1 MTMEFQLQ
9 RQLGYASGN
18 FGKSLM
24 WTSLDYLLL
33 FYLTE
38 VAGISVSLA
47 GAIILLSLLWDA
59 AINPLIGYWIDRRA
73 SVGQDYRPFLR
84 WAPIASGIGFVA
96 LFWLP
101 SDQMVINAAYL
112 VAAMLGF
119 RTAYALLDVPHN
131 ALLAHM
137 PVTSVMRMRLAGM
150 RYFFSSL
157 GGLIVATQV
166 APQFVGNDS
175 SSVRDSLMNMA
186 AVAAVILC
194 LTVWQS
200 LGPSRLAMAERG
212 LGQEALSPGKFLRAI
227 IKNRNAVL
235 YLALAGLFAATTP
248 LFAKV
253 LPFWLQYVR
262 QEPNLLPALLATLT
276 IGQLVAM
283 PVWTIL
289 LARAKSHSI
298 GLITLTGLAMTL
310 LAAFWLKDSSLTL
323 IVLATGFV
331 GFFLGGAI
339 QIIWGLAGEVA
350 DQIAAQALVRVDG
363 GLLAFL
369 TLVQKAAIGLG
380 AVFVGL
386 ALERSGFESGMTQGL
401 PAIQMI
407 EALSLLV
414 PAGGAAA
421 ATFLFLRL
429 SRGLR
434 QK

>member
-1 MTMEFQLQ
+1 MEFQLQ

-38 VAGISVSLA
+38 VAGIPVGWA

-84 WAPIASGIGFVA
+84 WAPVASGIGFVA

-101 SDQMVINAAYL
+101 SDQTAINAAYL
-112 VAAMLGF
+112 FAAMLGF

-137 PVTSVMRMRLAGM
+137 PVTSAMRMRLAGM
-150 RYFFSSL
+150 RFFFSSL

-166 APQFVGNDS
+166 APQFVRTDS
-175 SSVRDSLMNMA
+175 SSVRESLLNMA
-186 AVAAVILC
+186 VIAAVLLC

-200 LGPSRLAMAERG
+200 LRPSRLAMAERG
-212 LGQEALSPGKFLRAI
+212 LGHKTLRPAKFLKAI
-227 IKNRNAVL
+227 LRNQTAIL

-253 LPFWLQYVR
+253 LPYWLQYVR
-262 QEPNLLPALLATLT
+262 QEPGLLPALLATLT

-283 PVWTIL
+283 PLWTIL
-289 LARAKSHSI
+289 LARTKSHSI
-298 GLITLTGLAMTL
+298 GLITLSGLASTL
-310 LAAFWLKDSSLTL
+310 LVAFWLKESSFAL
-323 IVLATGFV
+323 IVLATGFL

-350 DQIAAQALVRVDG
+350 DQIAGQALVRVDG

-380 AVFVGL
+380 AVLAGF
-386 ALERSGFESGMTQGL
+386 ALEGSGFKSGATQGL

-407 EALSLLV
+407 EVLSLLV
-414 PAGGAAA
+414 PAGGAIAA
-421 ATFLFLRL
+421 SYLFLRL
-429 SRGLR
+429 SKALN

>member
-1 MTMEFQLQ
+1 MTMEIHLQ

-38 VAGISVSLA
+38 VAGIPVGWA

-84 WAPIASGIGFVA
+84 WAPVASGIGFVA

-101 SDQMVINAAYL
+101 SDQTVINAAYL
-112 VAAMLGF
+112 FAAMLGF

-137 PVTSVMRMRLAGM
+137 PVTSAMRMRLAGM
-150 RYFFSSL
+150 RFFFSSL

-166 APQFVGNDS
+166 APQFVRADS
-175 SSVRDSLMNMA
+175 SAVRESIMSMA
-186 AVAAVILC
+186 VVAAVILC

-200 LGPSRLAMAERG
+200 LRTSRLALAERG
-212 LGQEALSPGKFLRAI
+212 FAQEPLSPGKFVRAI
-227 IKNRNAVL
+227 VKNRTAIL
-235 YLALAGLFAATTP
+235 YLWLAGLFAATTP

-253 LPFWLQYVR
+253 LPYWLQYVR
-262 QEPNLLPALLATLT
+262 QEANLLPGLLAILT

-289 LARAKSHSI
+289 LARAKSQSI
-298 GLITLTGLAMTL
+298 GLMTFSGLALTL
-310 LAAFWLKDSSLTL
+310 LAAFWLKGSSMTI
-323 IVLATGFV
+323 IVLATGLL
-331 GFFLGGAI
+331 GFFLGGAV

-380 AVFVGL
+380 AVFTGF
-386 ALERSGFESGMTQGL
+386 ALESSGFKSGRPQSL
-401 PAIQMI
+401 AAIQMI

-414 PAGGAAA
+414 PAGGAIVAV
-421 ATFLFLRL
+421 FVFLRL
-429 SRGLR
+429 SKALH

>member
-1 MTMEFQLQ
+1 MEFQLQ

-38 VAGISVSLA
+38 VAGIPVGWA

-73 SVGQDYRPFLR
+73 SIGQDYRPFLR
-84 WAPIASGIGFVA
+84 WAPVASGIGFVA

-101 SDQMVINAAYL
+101 SDQTVINAAYL
-112 VAAMLGF
+112 FAAMLGF

-137 PVTSVMRMRLAGM
+137 PVTSAMRMRLAGM

-166 APQFVGNDS
+166 APQFVRADS
-175 SSVRDSLMNMA
+175 SSVRESLLNMA

-200 LGPSRLAMAERG
+200 LRPARLAMAERG
-212 LGQEALSPGKFLRAI
+212 LSQEALRPGKFLRAI
-227 IKNRNAVL
+227 LHNRTAIL

-253 LPFWLQYVR
+253 LPYWLQYVR
-262 QEPNLLPALLATLT
+262 QEPDLLPALLATLT

-283 PVWTIL
+283 PVWTML
-289 LARAKSHSI
+289 LAHAKSRSI
-298 GLITLTGLAMTL
+298 GLITLTGLAVTL
-310 LAAFWLKDSSLTL
+310 LAAFWLKDSSLVL
-323 IVLATGFV
+323 IVLATGLL
-331 GFFLGGAI
+331 GFFLGGAV

-350 DQIAAQALVRVDG
+350 DQIAGQDLVRVDG

-380 AVFVGL
+380 AVFAGF
-386 ALERSGFESGMTQGL
+386 ALESSGFESGVTQGF

-407 EALSLLV
+407 EALGLLV
-414 PAGGAAA
+414 PAGGAIAA
-421 ATFLFLRL
+421 AFLFLRL
-429 SRGLR
+429 SKALN

>member
-1 MTMEFQLQ
+1 MEFQLQ

-38 VAGISVSLA
+38 VAGVPVGWA

-84 WAPIASGIGFVA
+84 WAPVASGIGFVA

-101 SDQMVINAAYL
+101 SDQTAINAAYL
-112 VAAMLGF
+112 FAAMLGF

-137 PVTSVMRMRLAGM
+137 PVTSAMRMRLAGM

-166 APQFVGNDS
+166 APQFVRADS
-175 SSVRDSLMNMA
+175 SSVRESLMNMA
-186 AVAAVILC
+186 VVAAVILC

-200 LGPSRLAMAERG
+200 LRPSRIAMAERG
-212 LGQEALSPGKFLRAI
+212 LGQEALRPGKFLRAI
-227 IKNRNAVL
+227 LHNRTAIL

-248 LFAKV
+248 LFAKI
-253 LPFWLQYVR
+253 LPYWLQYVR
-262 QEPNLLPALLATLT
+262 QEPNQLPALLATLT

-283 PVWTIL
+283 PVWTML

-298 GLITLTGLAMTL
+298 GLITFSGLALTL
-310 LAAFWLKDSSLTL
+310 LVSFWLKDSSFAL
-323 IVLATGFV
+323 IVLATGAV
-331 GFFLGGAI
+331 GFFLSGAI

-350 DQIAAQALVRVDG
+350 DQIAGQARIRVDG

-380 AVFVGL
+380 AVIAGF
-386 ALERSGFESGMTQGL
+386 ALEVSGFKSGATQGL
-401 PAIQMI
+401 TAIWMI
-407 EALSLLV
+407 EVLSLLV
-414 PAGGAAA
+414 PAGGAIAA
-421 ATFLFLRL
+421 AFLFLRL
-429 SRGLR
+429 SKALN